1 MSAISDAAAELYDA
15 LKTVDGL
22 RVYRNIAGPGA
33 AVQPPAAV
41 LSAPSFTWETGC
53 VGPPTDA
60 RWLVYLV
67 AAADEKAVEWL
78 WEHLPAVAEALDRV
92 PSAAVQRADPG
103 AYQASPSELPC
114 YEIQVDVGL

>member
-1 MSAISDAAAELYDA
+1 MSIKTTAAELYDA
-15 LKTVDGL
+15 LKTVEGL
-22 RVYRNIAGPGA
+22 RVYRDLAGPGA

-41 LSAPSFTWETGC
+41 LSAPAFVWEGGC
-53 VGPPTDA
+53 DGPTEA

-67 AAADEKAVEWL
+67 AAADERALEWL
-78 WEHLPAVAEALDRV
+78 WEHLPEVAAALDSV

-103 AYQASPSELPC
+103 AYQASPAELPC